1 MSAVTS
7 PFLETVERS
16 GVIPRARLGELEQVV
31 VRVDHQD
38 DVALAAALVSTG
50 LLTPFQADELLQ
62 GRHRNLQ
69 IDRYVLTGILGVG
82 GMGSVYRARDTESGQ
97 EVALKVL
104 SECFKHDAGMRA
116 RFRLEARLGMQVA
129 HENLVRTLDL
139 GVTDDVFGEVDYMVM
154 ELFEGIAL
162 HELVGLQ
169 GPLDWPTA
177 CDVISQAAAALAAMH
192 RQGFVHRD
200 VKPDNILVDTSGR
213 VKMVDFGLAFL
224 GTKLCEEEFSL
235 AMIFGHDCLGTADYM
250 PPEQAD
256 DSMRADQRSDVYSLG
271 ATLYTAL
278 TGTRPYKGKS
288 RTAVIDAHRHQPSP
302 VPSRITPSL
311 PKVADETV
319 ARMMSKS
326 PDVRFPNMET
336 VAAALQPHARRR
348 AVPFDFAKLLRL
360 RAKLAERKRRGV
372 RNTASNIRSSSAG
385 RISSSL
391 VTPTQ
396 TIARAETDLKRGKPA
411 GQSAPGVAPGAQAD
425 VNTANAAEQLLLGMA
440 PVESAVP
447 HPAQLT
453 FDDGGVTWL
462 TRSGYSVGRG
472 PENDLRFDF
481 GDLSGRH
488 CQLSFDGA
496 NWWILDLG
504 SKNGVRV
511 NGKPVKEQIL
521 RPGDRVKLA
530 QSVSFRVKYD
540 SPWSRR
546 RKRRRLAL
554 GLVLFLIAA
563 AVMTAWWMIA
573 R

>member
-1 MSAVTS
+1 MAALTS
-7 PFLETVERS
+7 PFLETLERS
-16 GVIPRARLGELEQVV
+16 GVIPPSRLHELHDAVK
-31 VRVDHQD
+31 RVDHHD
-38 DVALAAALVSTG
+38 DVALADALARAG
-50 LLTPFQADELLQ
+50 LLTPFQAQELLH
-62 GRHRNLQ
+62 GRHRNLR
-69 IDRYVLTGILGVG
+69 IDQYVLTGILGVG
-82 GMGSVYRARDTESGQ
+82 GMGNVYRARNVETGQ
-97 EVALKVL
+97 EVAVKVL
-104 SECFKHDAGMRA
+104 AECFKHDAGMRA
-116 RFRLEARLGMQVA
+116 RFRLEARLGMQVE
-129 HENLVRTLDL
+129 HENLVRTLGL

-177 CDVISQAAAALAAMH
+177 CDVISQAAAALSAMH
-192 RQGFVHRD
+192 KQGFVHRD
-200 VKPDNILVDTSGR
+200 VKPDNILLDAAGR
-213 VKMVDFGLAFL
+213 VKIVDFGLAFL

-256 DSMRADQRSDVYSLG
+256 DSMRADQRSDVYALG

-278 TGTRPYKGKS
+278 TGTRPYKGKTRS
-288 RTAVIDAHRHQPSP
+288 AVIDAHRHQPSP
-302 VPSRITPSL
+302 VPTRTVPSL
-311 PKVADETV
+311 PPVADEV
-319 ARMMSKS
+319 VGRMMSKS
-326 PDVRFPNMET
+326 PDERFPSMEAA
-336 VAAALQPHARRR
+336 AAALRPHAQRRPI
-348 AVPFDFAKLLRL
+348 PFDFTKLLRV

-396 TIARAETDLKRGKPA
+396 TIARAETDLKRGKSVNVRSAA
-411 GQSAPGVAPGAQAD
+411 GLAPGVQTD

-496 NWWILDLG
+496 NWWILDLN

-511 NGKPVKEQIL
+511 NGRPAKEQIL

-546 RKRRRLAL
+546 RRKKRLAL
-554 GLVLFLIAA
+554 AVAIAIGIAA
-563 AVMTAWWMIA
+563 ITWIA
-573 R
+573 FAIM